1 AQVEG
6 SLQTGWQPAVSHR
19 RNSWPALPAR
29 IQRCPD
35 VFGEDSRQPG
45 RLFRPVGAPAHAPQH
60 GLAADAEIDDLSD
73 HREYGEPRLIA
84 FGVLAGRL
92 RPELTEPLVHRLEY
106 ALVDRVERA
115 ARRRELAQYELHEV
129 ARLRPGD
136 HELHHAPHAFEDA
149 RLCLM
154 LRQEGRVVEPDSR
167 ARHAAYG
174 IDDMLGAG
182 RAQAL
187 LAAEVIGDRTDVG
200 LRFRRYLAGR
210 GGLEAFLS
218 E

>member
-1 AQVEG
+1 
-6 SLQTGWQPAVSHR
+6 
-19 RNSWPALPAR
+19 
-29 IQRCPD
+29 
-35 VFGEDSRQPG
+35 
-45 RLFRPVGAPAHAPQH
+45 
-60 GLAADAEIDDLSD
+60 
-73 HREYGEPRLIA
+73 
-84 FGVLAGRL
+84 
-92 RPELTEPLVHRLEY
+92 RPELTEPLVHRLEH
-106 ALVDRVERA
+106 ALVDRVERS

-136 HELHHAPHAFEDA
+136 NELHHAPHAFEDA

-154 LRQEGRVVEPDSR
+154 LRQGGRIVEPDGG

-174 IDDMLGAG
+174 IDDMLAAG

-200 LRFRRYLAGR
+200 LRFRRALGGP

-218 E
+218 ELLRAGHYEGDPGCLGICGAGFPFCLSLSHAAFNQSND